1 MPVTSPLLPTDELIE
16 LIYNGP
22 LEPTPWRRFLVALG
36 QRMACRSAAITLRL
50 SRQGRPPLVIWGDP
64 PSVDE
69 EEAKRISAV
78 HAELGHL
85 DPLRNALSKPGD
97 IHTLDEVVSA
107 EALHQSE
114 FYRRILRPYGI
125 EHALGMY
132 ISEPGGWEG
141 NVGLINGSD
150 APNFTAADRDM
161 LGQLRPH
168 LERSLAIF
176 ANLQRHQSELNVLT
190 ETLDRLTISTFIL
203 DDRGRVLLSNG
214 AGEALGRR
222 GNVVRIADGRLR
234 IVNRADD
241 ARFQAIIER
250 ATARRAGSS
259 AEPFVDALRID
270 GVDEQNLGVLVRSVG
285 RSVPFLSDPAPALIV
300 YISGSKEARPIE
312 RLVMQLFDL
321 TPSEAQLATLLAS
334 GLTISE
340 SAERLGLTENTA
352 RTYSKIIFSKT
363 GVGRQTELV
372 RLILRSVAILG

>member
-22 LEPTPWRRFLVALG
+22 LEPTPWLKFLVALG
-36 QRMACRSAAITLRL
+36 QRIGCRSAGLTLRL
-50 SRQGRPPLVIWGDP
+50 SRQGRPPLVIWGNPLIDQ
-64 PSVDE
+64 E
-69 EEAKRISAV
+69 AAKRITAA

-85 DPLRNALSKPGD
+85 DPLRNALNKPGD
-97 IHTLDEVVSA
+97 LHTLDEVISR
-107 EALHQSE
+107 EALHESE
-114 FYRRILRPYGI
+114 FYRRIYKPYGI

-150 APNFTAADRDM
+150 APNFTAADREM
-161 LGQLRPH
+161 LGALRPH

-176 ANLQRHQSELNVLT
+176 ANLQGHQSELQVLT

-214 AGEALGRR
+214 AGEALGQR
-222 GNVVRIADGRLR
+222 GSTIRIADGRLR
-234 IVNRADD
+234 IVNRTDD

-250 ATARRAGSS
+250 AIASRGRS
-259 AEPFVDALRID
+259 AETFVDALRID
-270 GVDEQNLGVLVRSVG
+270 GAEAQNLGVLVRSVG
-285 RSVPFLSDPAPALIV
+285 RSLPFLSDPAPALIV
-300 YISGSKEARPIE
+300 YISGSTEARPIE

-334 GLTISE
+334 GLTIAE

-363 GVGRQTELV
+363 GVGRQAELI
-372 RLILRSVAILG
+372 RLILRSVAVLG

>member
-22 LEPTPWRRFLVALG
+22 LEPTPWQKFLVALG
-36 QRMACRSAAITLRL
+36 KRMNCRSAGLTLRL
-50 SRQGRPPLVIWGDP
+50 SRQGRPPLVIWGNP
-64 PSVDE
+64 LVDE
-69 EEAKRISAV
+69 EQAKCIAAI

-97 IHTLDEVVSA
+97 LRTLDEVISP
-107 EALHQSE
+107 EALHGSE
-114 FYRRILRPYGI
+114 FYRRIFEPYGI

-141 NVGLINGSD
+141 NVGLINGRD
-150 APNFTAADRDM
+150 APNFTADDREM
-161 LGQLRPH
+161 LGRLRPH

-203 DDRGRVLLSNG
+203 DHRGRVLLSNG
-214 AGEALGRR
+214 AGEALGQR
-222 GNVVRIADGRLR
+222 GSIIRIAEGRLR
-234 IVNRADD
+234 FVNRADD

-250 ATARRAGSS
+250 ATASQDRAS
-259 AEPFVDALRID
+259 AETFLDALRID
-270 GVDEQNLGVLVRSVG
+270 GADDHNLGVLVRSVG

-300 YISGSKEARPIE
+300 YISGSTDARPIE

-334 GLTISE
+334 GLTIAE
-340 SAERLGLTENTA
+340 AAERLRLTENTA

-363 GVGRQTELV
+363 GVGRQAELI
-372 RLILRSVAILG
+372 RLILRSVAVLG

>member
-22 LEPTPWRRFLVALG
+22 LEPTPWLKFLVALG
-36 QRMACRSAAITLRL
+36 QRIGCRSAGLTLRL
-50 SRQGRPPLVIWGDP
+50 SRQGRPPLVIWGNPLIDQ
-64 PSVDE
+64 E
-69 EEAKRISAV
+69 AAKRITAA

-85 DPLRNALSKPGD
+85 DPLRNALNKPGD
-97 IHTLDEVVSA
+97 LHTLDEVISR
-107 EALHQSE
+107 EALHESE
-114 FYRRILRPYGI
+114 FYRRIYKPYGI

-150 APNFTAADRDM
+150 APNFTAADREM
-161 LGQLRPH
+161 LGALRPH

-176 ANLQRHQSELNVLT
+176 ANLQRNQSELQVLT

-203 DDRGRVLLSNG
+203 DDKGRVLLSNG
-214 AGEALGRR
+214 AGEALGQR
-222 GNVVRIADGRLR
+222 GSAIRIADGRLR
-234 IVNRADD
+234 IVNRIDD

-250 ATARRAGSS
+250 ATASRGRS
-259 AEPFVDALRID
+259 AETFVDALRID
-270 GVDEQNLGVLVRSVG
+270 GADEQNLGVLVRSVG
-285 RSVPFLSDPAPALIV
+285 KSVPFLSDPAPALIV
-300 YISGSKEARPIE
+300 YISGSTEARPIE

-334 GLTISE
+334 GLTIAE

-363 GVGRQTELV
+363 GVGRQAELI
-372 RLILRSVAILG
+372 RLILRSVAVLG